1 MPSLLTNHMR
11 VILPSKLL
19 KPLFD
24 LQILS
29 KRSFLS
35 NFLHELLN
43 NIIHST
49 LMFSIS
55 HPRLSAPNSPDK
67 RELVGKSLG
76 LLCSTDIDNERPN
89 FERTKAIKNL

>member
-1 MPSLLTNHMR
+1 
-11 VILPSKLL
+11 
-19 KPLFD
+19 
-24 LQILS
+24 
-29 KRSFLS
+29 
-35 NFLHELLN
+35 
-43 NIIHST
+43 
-49 LMFSIS
+49 MFPIS